1 MFFWPLPVVL
11 LVVRSRFSAS
21 SPPRRLLSWGKRG
34 GREGG
39 GGDGFVHPGQVCVV
53 SRRWSLGFKIAMNS
67 RPEKVR
73 ERVCVCGASAN
84 PFLRLTL
91 SRP

>member
-21 SPPRRLLSWGKRG
+21 SPPRGLLSWGKRG
-34 GREGG
+34 GRGG

-73 ERVCVCGASAN
+73 ERESVCVAS
-84 PFLRLTL
+84 PRTL
-91 SRP
+91 FFG